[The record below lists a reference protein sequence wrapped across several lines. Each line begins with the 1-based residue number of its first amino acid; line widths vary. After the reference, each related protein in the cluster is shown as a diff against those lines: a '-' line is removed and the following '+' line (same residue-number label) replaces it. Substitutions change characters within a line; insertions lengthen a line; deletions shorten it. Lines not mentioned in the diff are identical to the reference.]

1 VWLNSGKAF
10 RDMSNFARASLW
22 MALWISCTLSMTLAG
37 RELSKELP
45 VAEIMALRSFM
56 AAIAITP
63 LVLWTRGAVLKT
75 RYPGLHLMRNVA
87 HFAAQFFWFL
97 AVALI
102 PLAQVV
108 AIEFTMPI
116 WTAILAAAL
125 LGEKLTGNRVLAI
138 AFGFAGV
145 LIILRP
151 GVAEISPG
159 AISALAAA
167 LGFSLSVTLVKKLTG
182 SEAVF
187 TILAH
192 MFWTQAAL
200 SIALMLVLANLPGDL
215 FDWVWPSTRLYPFI
229 ALMGVVGS
237 AGHYCLTQATSA
249 VDATVVGPLDFMRV
263 PLTALMGFALYGEPL
278 TIYLF
283 LGALLIFAG
292 NLMNK
297 NSRKSAE
304 L

>member
-1 VWLNSGKAF
+1 
-10 RDMSNFARASLW
+10 MSNFARASLW

-56 AAIAITP
+56 AALAITP
-63 LVLWTRGAVLKT
+63 VVLWSRGAVFKT
-75 RYPGLHLMRNVA
+75 HYPGLHFTRNVA

-116 WTAILAAAL
+116 WTALLAAAL
-125 LGEKLTGNRVLAI
+125 LGERLTGNRMLAI
-138 AFGFAGV
+138 ALGFGGV

-151 GVAEISPG
+151 GVAEVSPG
-159 AISALAAA
+159 AFSALAAA
-167 LGFSLSVTLVKKLTG
+167 LGFSLSVALVKKLTA
-182 SEAVF
+182 SEGVL

-192 MFWTQAAL
+192 MFWTQVAL
-200 SIALMLVLANLPGDL
+200 SIVLIFTLASLPGDL
-215 FDWVWPSTRLYPFI
+215 FSWVWPSPRLYPFI

-237 AGHYCLTQATSA
+237 AGHYCLTRATSA
-249 VDATVVGPLDFMRV
+249 VDATVIGPLDFMRV

-278 TIYLF
+278 TIYLL
-283 LGALLIFAG
+283 LGAVLILAG
-292 NLMNK
+292 NLMNRS
-297 NSRKSAE
+297 SRRAAE

>member
-1 VWLNSGKAF
+1 
-10 RDMSNFARASLW
+10 MSNFARASLW

-56 AAIAITP
+56 AALAITP
-63 LVLWTRGAVLKT
+63 VVLWSRGAVFKT
-75 RYPGLHLMRNVA
+75 KFPGLHFTRNVA
-87 HFAAQFFWFL
+87 HFTAQFFWFL

-116 WTAILAAAL
+116 WTALLATAL
-125 LGEKLTGNRVLAI
+125 LGEKLTGSRIVAI
-138 AFGFAGV
+138 ALGFAGV

-151 GVAEISPG
+151 GVAEVSPG
-159 AISALAAA
+159 AFSALAAA
-167 LGFSLSVTLVKKLTG
+167 LGFSLSVALVKKLTG
-182 SEAVF
+182 SESVF

-200 SIALMLVLANLPGDL
+200 SVALMLTLSSLPGDL
-215 FDWVWPSTRLYPFI
+215 FTWVWPSSRLYPFI

-278 TIYLF
+278 TIYLLIGAILI
-283 LGALLIFAG
+283 LGG
-292 NLMNK
+292 NLLNR
-297 NSRKSAE
+297 NSRRAAE